1 MEKYYIIL
9 KGKID
14 AKINIQ
20 IKGRKGPLKMKTTE
34 ANSKRTRIS
43 RTLGFSVS

>member
-20 IKGRKGPLKMKTTE
+20 IKGRKGPLKWKPQKQTQKE
-34 ANSKRTRIS
+34 QEF
-43 RTLGFSVS
+43 LEL